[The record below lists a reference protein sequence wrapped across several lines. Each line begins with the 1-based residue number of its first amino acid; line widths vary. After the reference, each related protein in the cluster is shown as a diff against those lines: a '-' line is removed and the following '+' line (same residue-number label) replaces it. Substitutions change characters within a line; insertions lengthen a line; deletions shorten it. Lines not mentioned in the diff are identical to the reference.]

1 MGGGSTCSPSNG
13 DNYIDDWEADMVHGK
28 GTFLWA
34 KGDVYEGNWRLGK
47 VHGHKT
53 KHMAKQRLFYGR
65 VEE

>member
-1 MGGGSTCSPSNG
+1 
-13 DNYIDDWEADMVHGK
+13 MVHGK